1 MPLSLRFQLERGTP
15 VLNVAGDLDLYTA
28 GLLREACVDLTRV
41 GHRDLV
47 LDLDNVALIDSFA
60 LGILVS
66 ALNRARALGGN
77 LHLVCNQGHIRKV
90 LAVTGL
96 DRVFS
101 VHDSRAAVGLTSV
114 PTDPSAGGASQHGA

>member
-15 VLNVAGDLDLYTA
+15 VLNVAGDLDLDTA
-28 GLLREACVDLTRV
+28 GLLRDACVDLTRV

-47 LDLDNVALIDSFA
+47 LDLDNVALVDSFA
-60 LGILVS
+60 LGVLVS

-77 LHLVCNQGHIRKV
+77 LRLVCNQGHIRKV

-101 VHDSRAAVGLTSV
+101 VHDSRDAVGLTPV
-114 PTDPSAGGASQHGA
+114 PTDPAAGDAPLPDA